1 MDVMALI
8 VGPVLQEE
16 HITLLLYLLLIST
29 DMTLNF
35 SSFVSIY
42 IWHHFGG
49 KGQGNARDVLTYTEE
64 ERKLLFD
71 RSFLLFPH
79 E

>member
-8 VGPVLQEE
+8 VGPVLQE
-16 HITLLLYLLLIST
+16 HITLVLYLLLIST

-35 SSFVSIY
+35 SSFVSVY
-42 IWHHFGG
+42 IWNHFVGE
-49 KGQGNARDVLTYTEE
+49 GQGNAWDVLTCTGE

>member
-1 MDVMALI
+1 MALI
-8 VGPVLQEE
+8 MDPVLQEE
-16 HITLLLYLLLIST
+16 HVTLVLYLLLIST

-42 IWHHFGG
+42 IWNHFGG
-49 KGQGNARDVLTYTEE
+49 KGQGNARDVLTYTGE